1 MNFEAHTQMAYAAAN
16 LQSASA
22 TMDTQRVSYDASTE
36 KLMENLVK
44 ISDIQQTISSLTAEN
59 VTLVCSHNLLART
72 LFLILTSSC
81 RRPRL

>member
-16 LQSASA
+16 LQSATV

-44 ISDIQQTISSLTAEN
+44 ISDIQQTISRLTAEN
-59 VTLVCSHNLLART
+59 VTLVRSHNLLART
-72 LFLILTSSC
+72 LFFVLTSSC
-81 RRPRL
+81 RRPKL